1 MLQKHYMADLSQAVD
16 DLSSIEYKRLI
27 K

>member
-16 DLSSIEYKRLI
+16 DFPSIQYKR
-27 K
+27 